1 MKFRLAFLFMLI
13 ALVVSAAGARA
24 QTAIENEY
32 TRTEVT
38 PEAMGFAPG
47 ETLWFAI
54 RQEIQPGWHVF
65 WTNPGD
71 AGLPLRLDWTL
82 PQGFAAGEIIH
93 PVPQFIPV
101 GPLASYAHE
110 GAPVF
115 LVPVTAPAD
124 AAPGS
129 NVDIVIDASWQTC
142 EEICVPEEGRFSFSL
157 PVLETSSPAP
167 SHRVVFSLARAKLP
181 EAFEADATMTAEG
194 ADYVLTLDAPE
205 NFDAKNAFFFAGPEG
220 VVSPPAPQEMEVSDG
235 VLRIAMQPGWIERYE
250 EKTFPGLLK
259 FGEGAGSRAL
269 ALTADVPAPLV
280 KPAPVSKVTPG
291 DAPGLP
297 LLLLFAFLGGALLNV
312 MPCVF
317 PVVFI
322 KAASFMQSA
331 REHPQRVR
339 VHGLLYMAGVLA
351 TFLLMGGVLLALRAG
366 GAQFGWGF
374 HLQSPWVVAL
384 SAYVLLLVGLNLA
397 GLFSAG
403 EGLAGA
409 GEGLASKKG
418 GAGAFFTGAL
428 AVVVAAPC
436 IGPLLSAP
444 MGAALLLPPLAGLAI
459 FAMLGLGLAAPYL
472 LLSFVPGLARR
483 LPKPGPW
490 MAVFKQALSFPVFA
504 AAAYFLWVL
513 AQQTTG
519 AGLGVVLTGAVLLAF
534 AAWAYEKSKADGGPA
549 FILRIV
555 SAAAAVI
562 ALAPLM
568 RLEAAAPVSS
578 ASERGYGAIIAEP
591 YSAAALD
598 AYRAEGRPVF
608 IDFTAAWCVTCQFN
622 KMTVFSD
629 AALGRTFSE
638 TKTVFMVAD
647 WTVRDPE
654 ITEALAGF
662 GASGV
667 PLYVYYD
674 ASGEGVV
681 LPLPLTKR
689 AVMAAISGTISGTGL

>member
-1 MKFRLAFLFMLI
+1 MKVHLAFLFMLI
-13 ALVVSAAGARA
+13 ALVAPTAGAQA
-24 QTAIENEY
+24 QTVIENDY
-32 TRTEVT
+32 TRTEIS
-38 PEAMGFAPG
+38 PEATAFAPG

-82 PQGFAAGEIIH
+82 PEGFTAGEIMH

-129 NVDIVIDASWQTC
+129 KVDLAIDASWQTC

-157 PVLETSSPAP
+157 PVLAASSPDP
-167 SHRVVFSLARAKLP
+167 SRRVLFSLARAKLP
-181 EAFEADATMTAEG
+181 EAVEADATIAVGDAT
-194 ADYVLTLDAPE
+194 YVLTLDAPE
-205 NFDAKNAFFFAGPEG
+205 NFDADNAFFFAGPEG
-220 VVSPPAPQEMEVSDG
+220 VVSPPAPQEIDVGDG

-250 EKTFPGLLK
+250 EKTLPGILK
-259 FGEGAGSRAL
+259 FGEGAGVRAL

-280 KPAPVSKVTPG
+280 KPVNKPELTPHN
-291 DAPGLP
+291 APGLP

-331 REHPQRVR
+331 REHPERVR
-339 VHGLLYMAGVLA
+339 AHGLLYMAGVMA

-418 GAGAFFTGAL
+418 GLGAFFTGAL

-472 LLSFVPGLARR
+472 LLSFLPGLGRR

-519 AGLGVVLTGAVLLAF
+519 AGLGAVLTGAVLLAF
-534 AAWAYEKSKADGGPA
+534 AAWAFEKSKTDGGLA
-549 FILRIV
+549 FMLRIV
-555 SAAAAVI
+555 SAVAALG
-562 ALAPLM
+562 ALAPLA
-568 RLEAAAPVSS
+568 RLDADVQVSS
-578 ASERGYGAIIAEP
+578 APERGYGAIAAEP

-629 AALGRTFSE
+629 AALAAALSE
-638 TKTVFMVAD
+638 TQTVFMVAD

-674 ASGEGVV
+674 ASGEGTV

-689 AVMAAISGTISGTGL
+689 AVLKSVSGAGL